1 MTSRELVDPMAS
13 VRAYL
18 AASSSSATRRAYA
31 SDWADFTTWCGQVL
45 EQPFPALPET
55 IARYLAQLADG
66 GSKTSTIQ
74 RRIAALAA
82 AHRAAGFDP
91 PPTSAEGVRATMR
104 GIRRSLGA
112 KPTRKA
118 PTTAELLGR
127 VLHNLPKTLQGL
139 RDRAILVVSFA
150 AALRRSELVALH
162 VHHIERR
169 SRGIVIHIDGSK
181 TDQEGKGEQLP
192 VPNGRQ
198 LRPVDALDAWLE
210 AAGITEGPIFR
221 EVDRHGKV
229 GLTPLSG
236 RSIARIVKRAVKACG
251 LDESIFS
258 GHSMRAGF
266 VTTALADKQ
275 DPLKV
280 AKISRHKKIDTLRIY
295 DRKEADFDDHAG
307 GGFL

>member
-1 MTSRELVDPMAS
+1 MSTELVDPMAS

-18 AASSSSATRRAYA
+18 AASSSSNTRRAYS

-45 EQPFPALPET
+45 EQPLPAEPET
-55 IARYLAQLADG
+55 IARYLAQLADS

-74 RRIAALAA
+74 RRVAAIAA
-82 AHRAAGFDP
+82 AHRAARFDP
-91 PPTSAEGVRATMR
+91 PPTSAEGVKATMR
-104 GIRRSLGA
+104 GIRRTLGA

-118 PTTAELLGR
+118 PTTAELLVR
-127 VLHNLPKTLQGL
+127 VIHSLPKTLAGL

-150 AALRRSELVALH
+150 AALRRSELTALH

-169 SRGIVIHIDGSK
+169 ARGIVLHIEASK
-181 TDQEGKGEQLP
+181 TDQEGKGEELP

-210 AAGITEGPIFR
+210 AAGIAEGPIFR

-229 GLTPLSG
+229 GSAPLSD
-236 RSIARIVKRAVKACG
+236 RSVARVVKRAVKAAG
-251 LDESIFS
+251 LDERIFS

-266 VTTALADKQ
+266 VTSALDDKV
-275 DPLKV
+275 DALKIM
-280 AKISRHKKIDTLRIY
+280 KITRHKKVDTLKIY
-295 DRKEADFDDHAG
+295 DRRETDFDDHAG